1 MTSEN
6 NTRTG
11 AGTGPALPERRPVR
25 SWQDAEHNAAAW
37 MRYWGYADAKAKPGG
52 PDGGIDVRSA
62 RALGQVKYVAA
73 AVGRPELQLLF
84 GARGRL
90 LDRQLL
96 FFTGSSY
103 AAPALQYALENDI
116 ALFVYGLDGSMEAR
130 NAPARRIMDRA
141 RAAESARAAE
151 ARAES
156 RGRRPAGPTRPVPG
170 AAQAPEA
177 DRQEALRRFAAAA
190 RDAATDRRPTTEG
203 RPTSAPAP
211 APAPAPGAVAPE
223 STPRTYSAAR
233 DAATVE
239 ERNTRTPSPATP
251 HPAAGTGPAPG
262 GRVAV
267 SPGYG
272 SQGPATP
279 PHGPHTLPAAPK
291 ERRPGTERMLLGLF
305 LGFVALILPM
315 EDSYTPQP
323 GRLVATVLMLVIPCW
338 LLTWGAVTKSRRRFW
353 PVGLSLFL
361 LHLSLAWATNAQL
374 WQGDASDLLLPTLPM
389 ALCLLTSTLLIRWH
403 ARTGGT
409 DGR

>member
-37 MRYWGYADAKAKPGG
+37 MRYWGYADAQAKPGG

-151 ARAES
+151 ARAGG
-156 RGRRPAGPTRPVPG
+156 RGRRPVGQTRPVPG

-203 RPTSAPAP
+203 RPTSAPG
-211 APAPAPGAVAPE
+211 PAPAPGAVAPE
-223 STPRTYSAAR
+223 STTRTHSAAR

-239 ERNTRTPSPATP
+239 ERDRCPRR
-251 HPAAGTGPAPG
+251 AGASRSLRGTAP
-262 GRVAV
+262 RA
-267 SPGYG
+267 P
-272 SQGPATP
+272 PPRPTARIRCP
-279 PHGPHTLPAAPK
+279 PHRRSGVPGPSGCFSA
-291 ERRPGTERMLLGLF
+291 
-305 LGFVALILPM
+305 
-315 EDSYTPQP
+315 SS
-323 GRLVATVLMLVIPCW
+323 W
-338 LLTWGAVTKSRRRFW
+338 LSSR
-353 PVGLSLFL
+353 
-361 LHLSLAWATNAQL
+361 
-374 WQGDASDLLLPTLPM
+374 
-389 ALCLLTSTLLIRWH
+389 
-403 ARTGGT
+403 
-409 DGR
+409 

>member
-1 MTSEN
+1 M
-6 NTRTG
+6 
-11 AGTGPALPERRPVR
+11 PERRPVR

-37 MRYWGYADAKAKPGG
+37 MRYWGYADARAKPGG

-103 AAPALQYALENDI
+103 GAPALQYALENDI

-151 ARAES
+151 ARAQ
-156 RGRRPAGPTRPVPG
+156 GQGQGPVGPTRPVAG
-170 AAQAPEA
+170 AGQSPEA
-177 DRQEALRRFAAAA
+177 ERREELRRFAAAA
-190 RDAATDRRPTTEG
+190 RDAGASERPAAEG
-203 RPTSAPAP
+203 RPTN
-211 APAPAPGAVAPE
+211 APAPGGVARE
-223 STPRTYSAAR
+223 STTRPYSAAR
-233 DAATVE
+233 DAAIVE
-239 ERNTRTPSPATP
+239 ERNTPRAEVLAPSPAASP
-251 HPAAGTGPAPG
+251 RAAGTGSAPG
-262 GRVAV
+262 EHIAV
-267 SPGYG
+267 SPGDD
-272 SQGPATP
+272 SRSPVTP
-279 PHGPHTLPAAPK
+279 THGPRPLPAAPK

-305 LGFVALILPM
+305 LAFVALILPAGG
-315 EDSYTPQP
+315 SYTPQP
-323 GRLVATVLMLVIPCW
+323 GRLVATVLMLVVPCW

-361 LHLSLAWATNAQL
+361 LHLTLAWATNAQL

-389 ALCLLTSTLLIRWH
+389 ALCLLTSTLLMRWH
-403 ARTGGT
+403 ARTGET

>member
-11 AGTGPALPERRPVR
+11 ARTGPALPERRPVR

-156 RGRRPAGPTRPVPG
+156 RGRRSAGPTRPVPG
-170 AAQAPEA
+170 AAHVPEA

-211 APAPAPGAVAPE
+211 APGAVAPE

-239 ERNTRTPSPATP
+239 ERNTPRAEVRTPPATP

-262 GRVAV
+262 GRVPV

-272 SQGPATP
+272 SQGPTTP

-315 EDSYTPQP
+315 GDSYTPQP

>member
-37 MRYWGYADAKAKPGG
+37 MRYWGYADARAKPGG

-151 ARAES
+151 ARAGG
-156 RGRRPAGPTRPVPG
+156 RGRRPVGQTRPVPG

-203 RPTSAPAP
+203 RPTSAPG
-211 APAPAPGAVAPE
+211 PAPGAVAPE
-223 STPRTYSAAR
+223 STTRTYSAARDAAR

-239 ERNTRTPSPATP
+239 ERNTRAPSPAT
-251 HPAAGTGPAPG
+251 
-262 GRVAV
+262 
-267 SPGYG
+267 
-272 SQGPATP
+272 
-279 PHGPHTLPAAPK
+279 
-291 ERRPGTERMLLGLF
+291 
-305 LGFVALILPM
+305 
-315 EDSYTPQP
+315 
-323 GRLVATVLMLVIPCW
+323 
-338 LLTWGAVTKSRRRFW
+338 
-353 PVGLSLFL
+353 
-361 LHLSLAWATNAQL
+361 
-374 WQGDASDLLLPTLPM
+374 
-389 ALCLLTSTLLIRWH
+389 
-403 ARTGGT
+403 
-409 DGR
+409 

>member
-1 MTSEN
+1 M
-6 NTRTG
+6 
-11 AGTGPALPERRPVR
+11 PERRPVR

-37 MRYWGYADAKAKPGG
+37 MRYWGYTDARADPGG

-130 NAPARRIMDRA
+130 NAPARRITDRA
-141 RAAESARAAE
+141 RAAETARAA
-151 ARAES
+151 
-156 RGRRPAGPTRPVPG
+156 
-170 AAQAPEA
+170 
-177 DRQEALRRFAAAA
+177 
-190 RDAATDRRPTTEG
+190 
-203 RPTSAPAP
+203 
-211 APAPAPGAVAPE
+211 
-223 STPRTYSAAR
+223 
-233 DAATVE
+233 
-239 ERNTRTPSPATP
+239 
-251 HPAAGTGPAPG
+251 GPAPG
-262 GRVAV
+262 EPAPA
-267 SPGYG
+267 SPGQG
-272 SQGPATP
+272 AQGPVAP
-279 PHGPHTLPAAPK
+279 SRGPHPNPPPPAARK

-305 LGFVALILPM
+305 LAFVALILPAG
-315 EDSYTPQP
+315 DSYTPQP
-323 GRLVATVLMLVIPCW
+323 GRLMATVLLLVIPCW
-338 LLTWGAVTKSRRRFW
+338 LLMWGAVTKSRRRFW

-374 WQGDASDLLLPTLPM
+374 WQGDTSDLLLPGAPI

-403 ARTGGT
+403 ARTGEEKP
-409 DGR
+409 